1 MHIPVAL
8 FRRAIDIYLAAAY
21 PAGVPAAQAER
32 VAAFDAGGTDDEVP
46 LALLEQDVADS
57 AESWALRLGQPLY
70 PHMKLVLDPVP
81 GAGGAGGGVS
91 CRGYDF
97 LLRVDAHDRHLHA
110 PPSSPDAAWL
120 AGIRASN
127 KALVEKIES
136 DWAAAGLPTFKEYLR
151 SQLEARRKAA
161 AH

>member
-1 MHIPVAL
+1 MHIPVGI
-8 FRRAIDIYLAAAY
+8 FQRAMEMYLAAAY
-21 PAGVPAAQAER
+21 PAGGGGVPAAVAER
-32 VAAFDAGGTDDEVP
+32 VTAFTGLGAGEVP
-46 LALLEQDVADS
+46 VGMLEQSVAEA

-70 PHMKLVLDPVP
+70 PHMKLVVDPVP
-81 GAGGAGGGVS
+81 GAGGTGGG

-127 KALVEKIES
+127 KALVDKIEG

-151 SQLEARRKAA
+151 NQLEARKKAA
-161 AH
+161 AN